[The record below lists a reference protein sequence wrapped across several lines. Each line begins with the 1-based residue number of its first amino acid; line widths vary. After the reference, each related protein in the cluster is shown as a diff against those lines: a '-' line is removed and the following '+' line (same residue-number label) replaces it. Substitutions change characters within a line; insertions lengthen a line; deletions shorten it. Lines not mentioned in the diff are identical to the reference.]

1 MAKTRKQH
9 GGKKG
14 RKGSRGRSHSR
25 NRGRSS
31 TRSPSRSPSRSN
43 SNIRYE
49 CASLQNAVNAPE
61 HYTSNVKKQKEIVE
75 RAYKRMFKLG
85 C

>member
-14 RKGSRGRSHSR
+14 RKGTRGRSHSR
-25 NRGRSS
+25 NRNRGRSP
-31 TRSPSRSPSRSN
+31 TRSPSRSN
-43 SNIRYE
+43 SNIRHE

-61 HYTSNVKKQKEIVE
+61 HYTSNVKKQQEIVE